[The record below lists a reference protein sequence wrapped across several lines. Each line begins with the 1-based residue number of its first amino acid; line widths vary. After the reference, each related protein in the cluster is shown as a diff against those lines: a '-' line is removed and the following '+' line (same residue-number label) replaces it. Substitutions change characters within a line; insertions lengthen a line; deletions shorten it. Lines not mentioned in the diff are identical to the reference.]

1 VAQRIAKIL
10 ETRIDPEVIEQIE
23 SQPTE
28 NLEAYNLY
36 LEASFILQE
45 DYFEQSDYLKGYE
58 MLERVIKMD
67 PDFAMAYTRMAQYW
81 ILMGSYTGSV
91 EREKVIKEALPLLE
105 KSIMIDDK
113 EPETHKRLVQLY
125 LFYLWD
131 FKKVEKEINK
141 VQELSPSSIIHP
153 EFLLPLGRFEDALDE
168 SKRLIYN
175 DMNSYGSWF
184 GHGLALFF
192 NGYYE
197 ESLETYRKG
206 LKKFPDNPNMMSE
219 AGRGYIY
226 LEEYTEAIK
235 ILEPHLNRSSKRPAR
250 DVAMLAIAYYKTDQK
265 LKSEEYLKELIQMS
279 QESSTGS
286 PAYWISL
293 LLVQMEEF
301 DAAFDWL
308 EKAYQGHEVEMF
320 WLKVEPP
327 FKPLRSDPR
336 WQEMLD
342 KVGFPD

>member
-1 VAQRIAKIL
+1 M
-10 ETRIDPEVIEQIE
+10 
-23 SQPTE
+23 
-28 NLEAYNLY
+28 N
-36 LEASFILQE
+36 SFIAW
-45 DYFEQSDYLKGYE
+45 YS
-58 MLERVIKMD
+58 
-67 PDFAMAYTRMAQYW
+67 
-81 ILMGSYTGSV
+81 
-91 EREKVIKEALPLLE
+91 
-105 KSIMIDDK
+105 
-113 EPETHKRLVQLY
+113 
-125 LFYLWD
+125 
-131 FKKVEKEINK
+131 
-141 VQELSPSSIIHP
+141 
-153 EFLLPLGRFEDALDE
+153 
-168 SKRLIYN
+168 
-175 DMNSYGSWF
+175 
-184 GHGLALFF
+184 HGLALFF

-206 LKKFPDNPNMMSE
+206 LKKLPDDPNMMSE
-219 AGRGYIY
+219 TGRGYIY

-279 QESSTGS
+279 QESSAGS

-308 EKAYQGHEVEMF
+308 EKAYKGHEVEMF

-327 FKPLRSDPR
+327 FEPLRNDPR